1 MSKIYHIHI
10 RKTAGTVIYSLLKQQ
25 FKEEDI
31 CPFRSELDLR
41 NKLPVNDLLST
52 ISQYRMISGHYYTF
66 GKQLLPEYNIVTF
79 LRNPIDRTISA
90 FNHIQN
96 APRDPFH
103 NKLKGLTLCEALQSN
118 LAERELSNG
127 QTRYLVGNAGYDYN
141 NLDESSVSIA
151 KSFID
156 QLFFVGIQELM
167 EPSIQH
173 LTQLL
178 QIDAPQQIPRVNTKI
193 TESGI
198 KVGDL
203 STDELNLLHEY
214 NAYDLQVYQY
224 AREKFER
231 TIDQQ

>member
-25 FKEEDI
+25 FKEEDV
-31 CPFRSELDLR
+31 CPYRSEFEL
-41 NKLPVNDLLST
+41 KIELPINAFLST

-66 GKQLLPEYNIVTF
+66 GKQLDPEYKIVTF

-90 FNHIQN
+90 YNHIQN
-96 APRDPFH
+96 APRDRFH
-103 NKLKGLTLCEALQSN
+103 DKLKGLTLCEALRSN
-118 LAERELSNG
+118 LAELELRNG
-127 QTRYLVGNAGYDYN
+127 QTRYLVGNAGYDHN
-141 NLDESSVSIA
+141 NLDDASVSIA

-167 EPSIQH
+167 EPSIQR
-173 LTQLL
+173 LALLL
-178 QIDAPQQIPRVNTKI
+178 QIDAPQRIPRVNTKI

-198 KVGDL
+198 KVSDL
-203 STDELNLLHEY
+203 STDEIDLLREY
-214 NAYDLQVYQY
+214 NAYDFQIYQY
-224 AREKFER
+224 AREKFEQ